1 MHSNASNCLIQ
12 LSTRTGSSPDI
23 FVTDDGS
30 SPTRMNHRYASSDAS
45 GTSPDS
51 VRIPTHNYKVRR
63 GPERG
68 LGVCCKYLVLNSCT

>member
-1 MHSNASNCLIQ
+1 MCSSNCVIQ

-51 VRIPTHNYKVRR
+51 VRIPTHNYKVSIEVNIIGRR
-63 GPERG
+63 IH
-68 LGVCCKYLVLNSCT
+68 KM